1 MSVRN
6 DTADPSRLCQKCGL
20 NELRRKPRSFVHRL
34 FSLQPYQCLN
44 CAKFVKRFRF
54 SWLTVVIAS
63 LAVFAVGVAV
73 LVPGNP
79 QWFHRDA
86 EAPPSADNGLASART
101 ATGGQLSPF
110 EQMMLRKP
118 NKNVLDNPTVLKLV
132 RANVETGVIVQMVKT
147 STANYDL
154 SATAIIGLKENGVD
168 QRIILAM
175 IDANY
180 SNH

>member
-6 DTADPSRLCQKCGL
+6 DTADSSRLCQKCGL
-20 NELRRKPRSFVHRL
+20 NELRRKPRSLVHRL

-44 CAKFVKRFRF
+44 CAKFVKKFRF
-54 SWLTVVIAS
+54 SWLTVTFGL

-79 QWFHRDA
+79 QWFHRDT
-86 EAPPSADNGLASART
+86 EAPPPADNGLASART

-110 EQMMLRKP
+110 EQMMIRKP
-118 NKNVLDNPTVLKLV
+118 KNVLDNATVLKLV

-147 STANYDL
+147 SSANYDL
-154 SATAIIGLKENGVD
+154 SATAIIGLKQNGVD

-175 IDANY
+175 IDASYN
-180 SNH
+180 NH